1 MNSISYLGIVAIMRN
16 YFFRLLAPLL
26 LAVLCLLG
34 HTAISGKE
42 KPLVI
47 GMELSNPPFETVDTS
62 GTPFGVSVDIAKE
75 LGLWLGRDI
84 TIKNIPF
91 VGLIPSLKA
100 KKIDIILSSMTPTFQ
115 REESIAFSNAYLS
128 IGLCLL
134 INKEVKGSD
143 AKELNQKTYKI
154 VVKTGTTGQQ
164 YARRIFPDAEILAL
178 EQASSC
184 ITEVLQGKASAFLYD
199 QLSVLANWQKYP
211 EKTKVNLTP
220 LVTDNWAIGLRKEDV
235 ALKDSINIFLSEFTK
250 RGGFETLKKK
260 YLENPEEIFKEMG
273 IPLIFSPQSKEP
285 LSGA

>member
-1 MNSISYLGIVAIMRN
+1 MRN

-26 LAVLCLLG
+26 FAVLCLLG
-34 HTAISGKE
+34 HTAISAKE

-115 REESIAFSNAYLS
+115 REESIAFSDPSLS
-128 IGLCLL
+128 SGLCLL
-134 INKEVKGSD
+134 INKEVNASN
-143 AKELNQKTYKI
+143 AKELNQKIYKI

-164 YARRIFPDAEILAL
+164 YARRLFPDTDILAL
-178 EQASSC
+178 EQASNC
-184 ITEVLQGKASAFLYD
+184 ITEVLQGKAAAFLYD
-199 QLSVLANWQKYP
+199 QLSVYENWQKYP
-211 EKTKVNLTP
+211 NKTKVNLTP
-220 LVTDNWAIGLRKEDV
+220 LITDNWAIGLRKEDV
-235 ALKDSINIFLSEFTK
+235 ALKDSINIFLREFTG
-250 RGGFETLKKK
+250 RGGFEALKKK
-260 YLENPEEIFKEMG
+260 YLQKPEAVFKELG
-273 IPLIFSPQSKEP
+273 IPLIFSPESKEP
-285 LSGA
+285 LSGS